1 MQVDTKRDH
10 MYAGGSW
17 NLMRVDM
24 KCGHMYA
31 GVFMESYAGRYEM
44 WSYVCRWFMESYAG
58 RYEMWSHLCRWFMES
73 YAGRYEMR
81 LKCFLILALAIDFF
95 FYLMFKPKQEML
107 SLLHGR
113 ISMDSE
119 DRFLSSSLA
128 LSSMSSSCS
137 FSVLMDCRAM
147 KKGSWG
153 GGGKGLLFL
162 GLRCLL

>member
-1 MQVDTKRDH
+1 MQAVHGILCRYIRNVVTC
-10 MYAGGSW
+10 MQMCSW
-17 NLMRVDM
+17 NLMQVNTKR
-24 KCGHMYA
+24 GHMYA
-31 GVFMESYAGRYEM
+31 GVFMESYAGRYET
-44 WSYVCRWFMESYAG
+44 
-58 RYEMWSHLCRWFMES
+58 WSHVCRWFMES

>member
-1 MQVDTKRDH
+1 MQVDMKCGH

-17 NLMRVDM
+17 NLMQVDT
-24 KCGHMYA
+24 KCGHIYA
-31 GVFMESYAGRYEM
+31 GV
-44 WSYVCRWFMESYAG
+44 
-58 RYEMWSHLCRWFMES
+58 FMES